1 MASAGGADIVHPPVA
16 VGLHMEDGKSGAG
29 DPQPMKAAATTSAEV
44 SAQRSTSSPGA
55 WTHKLQRAGL
65 WAARLVEVT
74 AAVGL
79 VAWLLAL
86 LEPSIAGV
94 QFLLGGSNV
103 LALAMLALALRGLRA
118 SQQARQAWRVHLPAL
133 VLVALGAGALA
144 LGLGIGQG
152 AGMGMAALAAL
163 LDGPSVS
170 VGTASCY
177 LLLGTA
183 MMLATLE
190 RQRARDLSRFLAI
203 AVVGVV
209 LVALV
214 GLTFRLVRLD
224 VAVPALGM
232 ALPVALA
239 LLAASISLAVMRP
252 AARLVQLLESDSPG
266 ALIVRRLIPM
276 AVGLPLLVA
285 WTQTLGVR
293 AGWFESV
300 DSGGVLTVVAIV
312 AGVGLI
318 LWMSGRLDEMNLS
331 RFQAER
337 RADTE
342 RQWLNVTLAN
352 IGDAVI
358 TVNDQVRISFMNP
371 AAEALLGVPAAA
383 AVGRSVSDLLTL
395 VDGAS
400 GQPLASPLEG
410 AFSLARTV
418 SLEGEPTVQHPDG
431 RRQAVEVTATP
442 SKDDRQRVIGGV
454 MVLRDVSAHRARE
467 HAEREAYAALDRRVA
482 ERTRALDRTMS
493 VLRESTTLLRTIAAS
508 TPELIVAKSRDG
520 RIMMVNPAALQ
531 AMGLSH
537 GQVMGRKDEE
547 LFGDTEE
554 TRRAMENDRR
564 VIETG
569 RPVVVEEQYTR
580 QAEIRTYLVT
590 KSPLC
595 DSEGQV
601 FGLVGVAKDIT
612 ERKRAQQELEQLLVA
627 EHRLR
632 GEAERANRAKDE
644 FLAIVSHELR
654 SPLNA
659 LKGWSQV
666 LLGTRHPEP
675 TLVVRA
681 AEAIKRN
688 IDHQTR
694 LIDDLLDTARIISGK
709 LELHRQRVNLV
720 DVIGAALDQS
730 YEPARAKRIDLS
742 FSHEDEEAYVEG
754 DFDRLQQVLSNLLSN
769 AVKFTPEGGQI
780 QVRVAIRGES
790 IELAVA
796 DTGIGIDAD
805 FLPYVFDRFSQADTS
820 MTRRYLG
827 LGIGL
832 ALVRNLVE
840 LHDGTVQAESPGAG
854 QGSVFTVSLPRAL
867 AGEAGAPE
875 DALRPEAGT
884 LDGVT
889 AFVVDDDPDAREV
902 MRLMLRRAGA
912 QVQAFQSSDDLMALW
927 QQEEALPCPA
937 VLLLDIAM
945 PSAGGF
951 ELLRRIRQMGRMP
964 EVPAIAVT
972 ALTYLKNEQF
982 SGAGFMGKVGK
993 PVDEQILIGVIEEA
1007 IRGGA
1012 ADTSARS

>member
-1 MASAGGADIVHPPVA
+1 MASAGGADIVDPPEA
-16 VGLHMEDGKSGAG
+16 VGRRTEDGGKDGAG
-29 DPQPMKAAATTSAEV
+29 DPQPVKAADTPPAETAV
-44 SAQRSTSSPGA
+44 QRSNSSPGA
-55 WTHKLQRAGL
+55 WTYKLQRAGL
-65 WAARLVEVT
+65 WAARLVDII

-79 VAWLLAL
+79 LAWLLGL
-86 LEPSIAGV
+86 LEPSIAGM
-94 QFLLGGSNV
+94 QFLGGSNV
-103 LALAMLALALRGLRA
+103 LALAMMALALRGLRA
-118 SQQARQAWRVHLPAL
+118 PQEARRAWEVHLPAL
-133 VLVALGAGALA
+133 ALVAVGAGALA
-144 LGLGIGQG
+144 FNLGIGQG
-152 AGMGMAALAAL
+152 GGAGMATLAAL
-163 LDGPSVS
+163 LNGPSAS

-177 LLLGTA
+177 LLLATA

-190 RQRARDLSRFLAI
+190 GRRARDQSRFLAI
-203 AVVGVV
+203 AVAGVV

-214 GLTFRLVRLD
+214 GLTFHLVQLD

-239 LLAASISLAVMRP
+239 LLAASVSLVVMRP

-276 AVGLPLLVA
+276 AVGLPLVVA

-300 DSGGVLTVVAIV
+300 ESGGFLTVVAIV

-337 RADTE
+337 RAETE
-342 RQWLNVTLAN
+342 RQWLDVTLAN

-358 TVNDQVRISFMNP
+358 TVNDQIRISFLNP

-383 AVGRSVSDLLTL
+383 AVGQSVSDLLTL

-400 GQPLASPLEG
+400 GQALASPLEG
-410 AFSLARTV
+410 AFSQARTV
-418 SLEGEPTVQHPDG
+418 FLEGEPTVQHPDG

-442 SKDDRQRVIGGV
+442 SKDHRQRIIGGV

-537 GQVMGRKDEE
+537 GQVMGRKDED

-554 TRRAMENDRR
+554 THRAMENDRR

-580 QAEIRTYLVT
+580 QAETRTYLVT

-709 LELHRQRVNLV
+709 LDLHRQRVNLV
-720 DVIGAALDQS
+720 DVIGAALDLS

-742 FSHEDEEAYVEG
+742 FAYEDEEAYVDG

-769 AVKFTPEGGQI
+769 AVKFTSEGGQI
-780 QVRVAIRGES
+780 QVRVANRGES

-840 LHDGTVQAESPGAG
+840 LHDGTVQAESPGTG
-854 QGSVFTVSLPRAL
+854 QGSVFTVTLPRAPAL

-875 DALRPEAGT
+875 DALRPEAGM

-912 QVQAFQSSDDLMALW
+912 KVQAFQSSDGLLALW
-927 QQEEALPCPA
+927 QQEEALPSPA

-945 PSAGGF
+945 PSSGGF
-951 ELLRRIRQMGRMP
+951 ELLRRIRQMGRRP

-993 PVDEQILIGVIEEA
+993 PVDEQILIEVIEEA
-1007 IRGGA
+1007 VRGGA
-1012 ADTSARS
+1012 ADTS